1 MRNLLFAAITS
12 MALLLGT
19 TACAEEIQCPAVTGS
34 ELSRHGNYNWML
46 NTYDYKNQR
55 LIVVHTTMPW
65 RLFQSDMFL
74 SSFLGSARMQIEA
87 NTGDTI
93 VMSSI
98 EGAPM
103 VAIWQPDSTGFSK
116 GYLGSYETVH
126 DIANSNELKGCF
138 TKFINLEQE
147 GK

>member
-1 MRNLLFAAITS
+1 MLKKILLAAAMVLS
-12 MALLLGT
+12 FGT
-19 TACAEEIQCPAVTGS
+19 TACAEEVQCPTVTGS

-74 SSFLGSARMQIEA
+74 SSFLGAARMQVEA

-93 VMSSI
+93 VTSSI
-98 EGAPM
+98 EGEPI
-103 VAIWQPDSTGFSK
+103 VAIWQPDITGFSK
-116 GYLGSYETVH
+116 GYIGSYETVQ
-126 DIANSNELKGCF
+126 DVTNSNELQGCF
-138 TKFINLEQE
+138 KKFINLQQE